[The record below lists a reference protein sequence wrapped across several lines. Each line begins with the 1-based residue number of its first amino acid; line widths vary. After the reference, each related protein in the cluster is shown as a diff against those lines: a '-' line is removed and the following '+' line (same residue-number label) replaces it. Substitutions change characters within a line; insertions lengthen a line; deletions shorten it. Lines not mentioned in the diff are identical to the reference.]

1 MIRRPVLRRLA
12 VLLVLAGACVAPA
25 RAVELGTEGQVFEI
39 LEEDFRMALMRMI
52 ARHDW
57 TPDLED
63 LKDSAENYTK
73 ELPSYMLPR
82 AEKTA
87 TRWKDVG
94 IVVSEDIYLPW
105 VEWETG
111 SVFEPEKV
119 LAAQAGSYFNL
130 LAEIPAAAIER
141 LFVFDATDAEQ
152 LETAKALM
160 RLNVPQLSFMLI
172 AGDLGPLAKEMQRPI
187 YHPPPTMLQKFHVRA
202 LPTLIGFGR
211 GRHQGHMA
219 ITEFTLPVS
228 AADVQSA
235 WFGLGDDGIDTLA
248 EQKKV
253 SDNPRG
259 SFEQLPV
266 ERTQP

>member
-1 MIRRPVLRRLA
+1 MMRPVLRRMALLLA
-12 VLLVLAGACVAPA
+12 MGACVAPV
-25 RAVELGTEGQVFEI
+25 RAVELGAEGQVYEVI
-39 LEEDFRMALMRMI
+39 EEDFRMALMRLI

-57 TPDLED
+57 SPDLEE
-63 LKDSAENYTK
+63 LKESAENYTK

-94 IVVSEDIYLPW
+94 IVLTEDIYLPW

-119 LAAQAGSYFNL
+119 LAAQAGAYFNP

-160 RLNVPQLSFMLI
+160 RLNVPQLSFMLV
-172 AGDLGPLAKEMQRPI
+172 AGDLGPLSKEMQRPI
-187 YHPPPTMLQKFHVRA
+187 YHPPPSMLEKFHVRA

-235 WFGLGDDGIDTLA
+235 WFGLGDDGIDTLSD
-248 EQKKV
+248 QNKV
-253 SDNPRG
+253 SDNPHG
-259 SFEQLPV
+259 STPQLPV
-266 ERTQP
+266 ERMQP